1 MKEKLEA
8 IVNYPYKGVKRID
21 KMTREKRASQFM
33 SFAALVG
40 FKDDIDKKEKISDK
54 DDYS

>member
-40 FKDDIDKKEKISDK
+40 FKDDIDSKEKISDK

>member
-33 SFAALVG
+33 SFSALVG